1 MIDAHMV
8 CYLDYNATTVMPP
21 EVVDTLTTWA
31 TRGNPSS
38 TYPSAKEGKKLMNC
52 FREEIARHCGF
63 SLDDYAI
70 IFTSGGSESNSMVI
84 SSTIRA
90 FKKAV
95 SNDRPHIITSNV
107 EHDSIRLLLGDFEEE
122 GVDVTYVPVHTYG
135 PRIGSIDIDALVS
148 VIRPNTCLITVMAAN
163 NETGVINDIKTIG
176 KIAKQKSIPF
186 HSDAVQLFQKLP
198 FRPLELNVTAFSV
211 SFHKLFGPTGCGLAV
226 IKKDFLEGYNLRA
239 MIGGS
244 QNDHMRGGTE
254 CIHNIAAARSAF
266 HINFTD
272 RMTKNAMIR
281 SLKQYMKELL
291 GKYIVC
297 MYLDEYR
304 HDSNYINSIGTCIVW
319 LCHRESM
326 VQDGTLFLA
335 VHKHKICNVD
345 IRNELTDD
353 GIYISIG
360 SACKT
365 TDKKASHVLD
375 GIDLPK
381 KLRPGVF
388 RISIGDYSS
397 KTDIDMFVRRFLMA
411 IGR

>member
-1 MIDAHMV
+1 
-8 CYLDYNATTVMPP
+8 MPP

-38 TYPSAKEGKKLMNC
+38 TYPSAKEGKKLMDC

-63 SLDDYAI
+63 SLADYTI
-70 IFTSGGSESNSMVI
+70 LFTSGGSESNSMII

-90 FKKAV
+90 FRKAV
-95 SNDRPHIITSNV
+95 SGSKPHIITSNV
-107 EHDSIRLLLGDFEEE
+107 EHDSIRLLLGDFDEE
-122 GVDVTYVPVHTYG
+122 GVDVTYVPVHAHG
-135 PRIGSIDIDALVS
+135 PLIGSIDIDALVDA
-148 VIRPNTCLITVMAAN
+148 IRPNTCLITVMAAN
-163 NETGVINDIKTIG
+163 NETGIINDIRTIG
-176 KIAKQKSIPF
+176 KIAKQRSIPF
-186 HSDAVQLFQKLP
+186 HSDAVQLFQKVP

-226 IKKDFLEGYNLRA
+226 IKKDFLEGYDLKA

-244 QNDHMRGGTE
+244 QNGHMRGGTE
-254 CIHNIAAARSAF
+254 CIHNIAAARCAF
-266 HINFTD
+266 RINFTD
-272 RMTKNAMIR
+272 RIAKNAMIR

-291 GKYIVC
+291 GKYMMC

-304 HDSNYINSIGTCIVW
+304 YVMANETNKTCIVW
-319 LCHRESM
+319 LCHRESI

-335 VHKHKICNVD
+335 VHKDEICNVD
-345 IRNELTDD
+345 IRNTLTNE

-365 TDKKASHVLD
+365 SDKKASHVLD

-397 KTDIDMFVRRFLMA
+397 KLDIEVFVRRFLIA
-411 IGR
+411 ING